1 MAYVFIISCIIHSF
15 LKYIQPVPQFYTS
28 FIYLCSTSLNINDM
42 AKNLINKYVWLV
54 ETIYKA
60 KRITFEELNEKW
72 LENDLSEGIELALRT
87 FHKWRI
93 AAEEMFGLVIECE
106 RKGGYHYYIANANEL
121 KGGNIRNWLLN
132 TISVSNVLIDNKH
145 MKDRILL
152 EEIPSGQ
159 EYLSEIIEA
168 MKKGLLINMTY
179 QSYWRDESNTFHV
192 EPYCVKLFK
201 QRWYLV
207 ARSPYYDKIL
217 IYALDRIL
225 DLKIC
230 VDKKFKM
237 PNTFNAS
244 VYFEECYGVIADDK
258 TALEKIKLKV
268 SAGQANYLRSLPLHH
283 SQKEIQTSDEYSI
296 FELNLRP
303 AYDFQQEILSN
314 GEDIEVL
321 QPIWLRREMAGKIK
335 RMWNKYKED

>member
-1 MAYVFIISCIIHSF
+1 
-15 LKYIQPVPQFYTS
+15 
-28 FIYLCSTSLNINDM
+28 M

-60 KRITFEELNEKW
+60 KRITFEEINQKW

-93 AAEEMFGLVIECE
+93 AVEEMFGLVIECE

-132 TISVSNVLIDNKH
+132 TISVSNVLIDNQH

-168 MKKGLLINMTY
+168 MKKEYRVTITY
-179 QSYWRDESNTFHV
+179 QSYWKCDKKTFDV

-201 QRWYLV
+201 KRWYL
-207 ARSPYYDKIL
+207 AGRSPYYDKVM
-217 IYALDRIL
+217 IYALDRIQHMYVTEIRFEMPKTFL
-225 DLKIC
+225 PSDY
-230 VDKKFKM
+230 FK
-237 PNTFNAS
+237 
-244 VYFEECYGVIADDK
+244 ECYGVIVDNK
-258 TALEKIKLKV
+258 LGIEKIRLKV
-268 SAGQANYLRSLPLHH
+268 SSRQANYLRSLPLHF
-283 SQKEIQTSDEYSI
+283 SQVEVNRADYYSI
-296 FELNLRP
+296 FDLELRP
-303 AYDFQQEILSN
+303 TFDFIQELLKYGEELEILSP
-314 GEDIEVL
+314 D
-321 QPIWLRREMAGKIK
+321 WLRKDMTERIK
-335 RMWNKYKED
+335 RMCNIYNKEDI